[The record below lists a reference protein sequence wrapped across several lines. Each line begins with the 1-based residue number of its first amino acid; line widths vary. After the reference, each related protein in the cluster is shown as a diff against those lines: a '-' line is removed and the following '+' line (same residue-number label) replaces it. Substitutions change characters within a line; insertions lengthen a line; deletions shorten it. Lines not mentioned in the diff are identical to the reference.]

1 MNANGQDE
9 ARRTVERVARTSY
22 GRLAAYLAAR
32 ARDLAAAEDV
42 LGDALVAALRT
53 WPRDGVPANPEAWLL
68 TAARNALTDAIRHRR
83 VVAAS
88 EPALLQLYGN
98 AQAASESPAFP
109 DERLKLLFVCTHP
122 AIDAAARAPLMLQ
135 TVLGLDAAAI
145 AAAFLVSPAAMSQRL
160 VRAKTRIRDKR
171 LRFDLPAPQEL
182 PERLDAVLEAI
193 YAAFG
198 LGWDAVPGI
207 RERPGQKVASHPGD
221 AARPAPTLAEESLWI
236 ARDLQFLLP
245 DEPEALGLLALLL
258 YCHARRGARRT
269 PAGAYVPLGEQQTR
283 LWDPTLMA
291 EAESLLA
298 RAALTGAGSRA
309 GFRRAGRFQL
319 EAAIQSVHAE
329 RARTGRTEWTA
340 IVTFYEQLVRL
351 SPSMGARTAYA
362 AATAEADGPAAGLA
376 RLEAIP
382 AKAVAGY
389 QPYWA
394 VRGHLLGQLGRRQEA
409 QAAYTLA
416 IELSNDAAVRDH
428 LLSKC
433 RALARHGL

>member
-1 MNANGQDE
+1 MNTDGQDE
-9 ARRTVERVARTSY
+9 ARRTVERVARSAY
-22 GRLAAYLAAR
+22 GRLVAYLAAR
-32 ARDLAAAEDV
+32 TRDLAAAEDV

-53 WPRDGVPANPEAWLL
+53 WPRDGVPDNPEAWLL
-68 TAARNALTDAIRHRR
+68 TAARHALTDAVRHRR

-88 EPALLQLYGN
+88 EPALLHLYGN

-145 AAAFLVSPAAMSQRL
+145 AAAFLVAPAAMSQRL
-160 VRAKTRIRDKR
+160 VRAKARIRDQG
-171 LRFDLPAPQEL
+171 LRFEVPAPQDL
-182 PERLDAVLEAI
+182 PERLGAVLEAV

-198 LGWDAVPGI
+198 LGWDAVPGV
-207 RERPGQKVASHPGD
+207 GGD
-221 AARPAPTLAEESLWI
+221 AARPVPTLALTLAEEALWI

-258 YCHARRGARRT
+258 HSHARRSARRT
-269 PAGAYVPLGEQQTR
+269 PAGGYVPLSEQETR
-283 LWDPTLMA
+283 LWDQALMA
-291 EAESLLA
+291 EAESLLT
-298 RAALTGAGSRA
+298 RAAA
-309 GFRRAGRFQL
+309 FRRPGRFQL

-340 IVTFYEQLVRL
+340 IVTFYEQILRL
-351 SPSMGARTAYA
+351 SASVGARTAWA
-362 AATAEADGPAAGLA
+362 AASAEADGPAAGLA
-376 RLEAIP
+376 RLETIP
-382 AKAVAGY
+382 AKAAAGY

-409 QAAYTLA
+409 QAAYKLA
-416 IELSNDAAVRDH
+416 IELSNDPAVRDH
-428 LLSKC
+428 LLSKS
-433 RALARHGL
+433 RALARHRS